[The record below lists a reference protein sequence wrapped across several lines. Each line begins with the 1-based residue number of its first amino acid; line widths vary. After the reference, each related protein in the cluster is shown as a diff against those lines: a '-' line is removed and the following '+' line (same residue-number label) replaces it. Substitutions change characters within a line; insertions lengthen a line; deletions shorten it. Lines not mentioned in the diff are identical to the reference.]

1 MPRRRKKSIW
11 SNFLMLERIS
21 SSSLKVFKNI
31 WIIFKL
37 FEISPSPSIQT
48 CFVLEM
54 FPDSNLREHFRFC
67 VLNVMKSS
75 NIFGSG
81 DSSKLVALFYGRI
94 LTRQLYPGGPDSSF
108 QPSFPVYHTSFG
120 PWKAECF
127 RCVSL
132 FLSQVFIYLKILFLV
147 YKNSH
152 YYENFLL

>member
-1 MPRRRKKSIW
+1 
-11 SNFLMLERIS
+11 
-21 SSSLKVFKNI
+21 
-31 WIIFKL
+31 
-37 FEISPSPSIQT
+37 
-48 CFVLEM
+48 M

-67 VLNVMKSS
+67 VLSVMKSS

-94 LTRQLYPGGPDSSF
+94 LTRQLYPGGPESSF

-132 FLSQVFIYLKILFLV
+132 FLSQVFIYFLITFSCSQKFALLLKILVLGKSRFQD
-147 YKNSH
+147 KS
-152 YYENFLL
+152 